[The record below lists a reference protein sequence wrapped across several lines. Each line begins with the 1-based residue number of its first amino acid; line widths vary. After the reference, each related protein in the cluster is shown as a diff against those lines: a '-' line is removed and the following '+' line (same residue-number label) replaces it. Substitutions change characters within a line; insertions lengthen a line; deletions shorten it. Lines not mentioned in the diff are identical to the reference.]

1 MSDTPAN
8 DATPESDAPA
18 GPASGG
24 RASVDEAAAVAAE
37 IIDRG
42 APWSPRTSWTIVLIE
57 GIVVAL
63 IGLIFIF
70 EPFGGAS
77 TTLQLA
83 GLALLAGSGV
93 TVFQLWRHEFRHD
106 IEMLASFQ
114 AGSGVTVGLVVV
126 LATFL
131 TDVTDAVTATLA
143 VVIGVGFIVFGVVG
157 IASSLIRRQL
167 DAPLPLAS
175 LVLNAVLALAGLLLL
190 FAGWDGS
197 DSVDGLFNVLGVLLI
212 ASGLALAGYSFMLYQ
227 QEAKSR

>member
-1 MSDTPAN
+1 MSDTPPT
-8 DATPESDAPA
+8 DATPEPESPA
-18 GPASGG
+18 TASGG
-24 RASVDEAAAVAAE
+24 TRANVEDASAAAAE
-37 IIDRG
+37 LIDRG

-63 IGLIFIF
+63 IGLVFIF

-93 TVFQLWRHEFRHD
+93 TTFQLWRHEYRHD
-106 IEMLASFQ
+106 IEMLASFR
-114 AGSGVTVGLVVV
+114 AGSGVTVGGVVIV
-126 LATFL
+126 ATFV

-143 VVIGVGFIVFGVVG
+143 VVVGIGFIVFGVVG
-157 IASSLIRRQL
+157 IASSMIRRQI

-227 QEAKSR
+227 QDAKRS

>member
-8 DATPESDAPA
+8 DATPESEAQST
-18 GPASGG
+18 ASTGV
-24 RASVDEAAAVAAE
+24 RANVDEASAMAAE
-37 IIDRG
+37 LIDRG
-42 APWSPRTSWTIVLIE
+42 APWSARTSWTIVLIE

-70 EPFGGAS
+70 EPFGGPS

-106 IEMLASFQ
+106 IEMLASFR
-114 AGSGVTVGLVVV
+114 AGSGVTVGAVVV
-126 LATFL
+126 VATFL

-143 VVIGVGFIVFGVVG
+143 VVVGIGFVVFGVVG

-197 DSVDGLFNVLGVLLI
+197 DSVGGLFNVLGVLLI
-212 ASGLALAGYSFMLYQ
+212 ASGLALCGYAFMLYQ
-227 QEAKSR
+227 QDAKSR